1 MSLSSYLLV
10 EMWSSGGHQHRKRPR
25 QAGAVSS
32 TVLRGWTR
40 PCITY
45 RSLFTW
51 TNVGY
56 WIDVCSMCVR
66 GKDRQFCK
74 SNSPTICMLYI
85 YWLSPIGRF
94 SLSTQHLHNSQN
106 AKLSSSTLETTTYNS
121 MISSPELELE
131 HWTSNS
137 TQHLIHHPDV
147 DAWHFHFCLVMTYL
161 RCVCVRY
168 QDLVKFTAS
177 AL

>member
-1 MSLSSYLLV
+1 M
-10 EMWSSGGHQHRKRPR
+10 
-25 QAGAVSS
+25 
-32 TVLRGWTR
+32 LRGWTR

-56 WIDVCSMCVR
+56 WIDYVPCVFEEKT
-66 GKDRQFCK
+66 GSSAKATLPPYACYK
-74 SNSPTICMLYI
+74 YI